1 VRAWS
6 LRCAAVAALVASVVA
21 VGSASS
27 RPAARDAR
35 IPVIVVL
42 RQTDQTL
49 PRSADALVL
58 SLRQRAAISQRGLV
72 ALLRE
77 ARVPFRRFWITNALA
92 LRADQALIAR
102 LARRQD
108 VAAIVA
114 DRASK
119 PAPPRATRA
128 AVRAQEVAWGV
139 EKIGA
144 PAVWAQGARGQGI
157 VIGVADTGMQ
167 WDHPALRGHYRG
179 TSGTGVSHAYNW
191 HDAVHGDI
199 DGDGGSPCGFGASAP
214 CDDNG
219 HGTFVTGI
227 AAGGEGENVIGVAP
241 EARWIGCRNMD
252 DGVGRPSTYLE
263 CLQFFLA
270 PTDAAGANPD
280 PARRPD
286 VVSNSYVCPPEE
298 GCAAAA
304 LGPAVDAMRAAGIFM
319 AVAAGNDGPSCSSI
333 RHPPA
338 IYDAVFTVGGTELGD
353 AIRPTSSRGPVRADG
368 SGRAKPD
375 IVAPGTAIR
384 SAYPRDSYRALSG
397 TSAAAPHVAGAVA
410 LLWSAYPWL
419 RRDVERTEQLLRA
432 SAAGLTTTAGCGG
445 DSATAVPNNTFGAG
459 RVQVAAA
466 YDRARNGSPV
476 AADRVAPV
484 LARVRVQ
491 PRVARARAARAL
503 RFALSERGRVT
514 IVVEGRVR
522 GRFVARGRPFP
533 VAAARGASAVPL
545 RARVRGLPPGTYR
558 LAVTPRDAAGNV
570 GRAVRAGFVVRS

>member
-1 VRAWS
+1 MRP
-6 LRCAAVAALVASVVA
+6 LRIAAVAALVVSVVA

-27 RPAARDAR
+27 RPEARDAR
-35 IPVIVVL
+35 VPVLVVL
-42 RQTDQTL
+42 RQADQSL
-49 PRSADALVL
+49 PRSADALVR
-58 SLRQRAAISQRGLV
+58 SLRERAATSQRGVV

-77 ARVPFRRFWITNALA
+77 ERVPFRRFWITNALA
-92 LRADQALIAR
+92 LQADRVLIATIE
-102 LARRQD
+102 RRPD
-108 VAAIVA
+108 VVAVVA
-114 DRASK
+114 DPASRS
-119 PAPPRATRA
+119 APPRATRA
-128 AVRAQEVAWGV
+128 AARAQEVGWGV

-167 WDHPALRGHYRG
+167 WDHPALRAHYRG
-179 TSGTGVSHAYNW
+179 TSGSGVSHAYNW
-191 HDAVHGDI
+191 HDALHGDI
-199 DGDGGSPCGFGASAP
+199 NGDGGSSCGFDAAAP

-241 EARWIGCRNMD
+241 DARWIGCRNMD
-252 DGVGRPSTYLE
+252 GGVGRPSTYLE
-263 CLQFFLA
+263 CLQFLLA

-280 PARRPD
+280 PSRRPD
-286 VVSNSYVCPPEE
+286 IVSNSYVCPPDE

-333 RHPPA
+333 RYPPA
-338 IYDAVFTVGGTELGD
+338 IYDAAFTVGASEAGD
-353 AIRPTSSRGPVRADG
+353 TIRPTSSRGPVTADG
-368 SGRAKPD
+368 SGRPKPD

-432 SAAGLTTTAGCGG
+432 SATRLTTTQGCGG

-459 RVQVAAA
+459 RVQVSAA
-466 YDRARNGSPV
+466 YDRARAEGPTTP
-476 AADRVAPV
+476 DRVAPV
-484 LARVRVQ
+484 LAGVRVQ
-491 PRVARARAARAL
+491 PRVARARALRAL
-503 RFALSERGRVT
+503 RFALSESGRVT
-514 IVVEGRVR
+514 IVVERRVR
-522 GRFVARGRPFP
+522 GRFVARGLPFP
-533 VAAARGASAVPL
+533 VAARRGANAVPL
-545 RARVRGLPPGTYR
+545 RTRVSGLPAGTYR

>member
-1 VRAWS
+1 M
-6 LRCAAVAALVASVVA
+6 LVSVVA
-21 VGSASS
+21 VASASS
-27 RPAARDAR
+27 RPLDAPPSGVR
-35 IPVIVVL
+35 VPVIVVL
-42 RQTDQTL
+42 RTPDDSL
-49 PRSADALVL
+49 PGSADALVRT
-58 SLRQRAAISQRGLV
+58 LRQRAATSQRGV
-72 ALLRE
+72 VDLLRE
-77 ARVPFRRFWITNALA
+77 ARVPFRRFWITDAVA
-92 LRADQALIAR
+92 LRADRDLIAR
-102 LARRQD
+102 LARRPD
-108 VAAIVA
+108 VAAVVT
-114 DRASK
+114 DRASQT
-119 PAPPRATRA
+119 AVPRATRA
-128 AVRAQEVAWGV
+128 TARAQEVGWGV

-157 VIGVADTGMQ
+157 VVGVADTGMQ
-167 WDHPALRGHYRG
+167 WDHPALRSHYRG

-191 HDAVHGDI
+191 HDALHGDI
-199 DGDGGSPCGFGASAP
+199 DGDGGSPCGFDASAP

-252 DGVGRPSTYLE
+252 DGIGRPSTYLE

-286 VVSNSYVCPPEE
+286 IVSNSYVCPPEE
-298 GCAAAA
+298 GCAVAA
-304 LGPAVDAMRAAGIFM
+304 LGPAIEAMRAAGIFM

-333 RHPPA
+333 RYPPA
-338 IYDAVFTVGGTELGD
+338 IYDSVFTVGGTEFGD
-353 AIRPTSSRGPVRADG
+353 TIRPTSSRGPVTADG

-432 SAAGLTTTAGCGG
+432 SATRLTTTQGCGG

-466 YDRARNGSPV
+466 FDRARTEGPT
-476 AADRVAPV
+476 APDRVAPV
-484 LARVRVQ
+484 LGSVRVQ
-491 PRVARARAARAL
+491 PRVARARAPRAL
-503 RFALSERGRVT
+503 RFGLSEGGRVT

-533 VAAARGASAVPL
+533 VAARRGANTVPL
-545 RARVRGLPPGTYR
+545 RARVSGLAPGTYR
-558 LAVTPRDAAGNV
+558 VAVTPRDAAGNI